1 MRAYSEHSDQMLTE
15 GNGWEV
21 IDEDQLTEVQKE
33 QDSDSEQRKV
43 DPRLQNY
50 NNYTIKINSS

>member
-1 MRAYSEHSDQMLTE
+1 MRAYSEHSNQMLTE

-43 DPRLQNY
+43 DPRLQKLQQLY
-50 NNYTIKINSS
+50 DKDQ

>member
-21 IDEDQLTEVQKE
+21 IDEDQLTEVQKT
-33 QDSDSEQRKV
+33 R
-43 DPRLQNY
+43 
-50 NNYTIKINSS
+50 

>member
-21 IDEDQLTEVQKE
+21 IDEDQLTEVQKKIVILNKE
-33 QDSDSEQRKV
+33 KLIQGFK
-43 DPRLQNY
+43 NY

>member
-43 DPRLQNY
+43 DPRLLQQLY
-50 NNYTIKINSS
+50 DKDQ